1 MVSTSDFESAD
12 LGSIPSI
19 DYNFLA
25 RTPRRGFFG
34 PVFFGNPKQIDGIIN
49 RVLDVCS
56 QQHPR

>member
-25 RTPRRGFFG
+25 RTPRRGFLD
-34 PVFFGNPKQIDGIIN
+34 PFFLVIQNK
-49 RVLDVCS
+49 LMES
-56 QQHPR
+56 